1 MPSIYDIKPAF
12 QALLR
17 PAVNYLAKTKITPNH
32 VTIFACFCSFLV
44 AGLIALFHQQRAIF
58 YLFPIFLFLRMALNA
73 IDGMLAK
80 EHDMKTP
87 MGALLNE
94 LTDMLADAALYLPF
108 ALLSPYFYLP
118 LGIIIVLAVI
128 TEACGLAAVSIGA
141 SRRYDGPMGKSD
153 RAFAFSLIA
162 IALALGT
169 PVGLWLECLW
179 LIMIALLVM
188 TVINRA
194 KQALGEI
201 QC

>member
-1 MPSIYDIKPAF
+1 MPSIYDVKPAF
-12 QALLR
+12 QSLLR
-17 PAVNYLAKTKITPNH
+17 PIVNFLATTKVTPNH
-32 VTIFACFCSFLV
+32 VTLLACFCSFVV
-44 AGLIALFHQQRAIF
+44 AIVIGLNYQDRFIF
-58 YLFPIFLFLRMALNA
+58 WLFPVFLFIRMALNA

-80 EHDMKTP
+80 EHGMKTP

-108 ALLSPYFYLP
+108 AFLSPYFYLP
-118 LGIIIVLAVI
+118 VGVIIVLSVI

-153 RAFAFSLIA
+153 RAFVFSLVA

-169 PVGLWLECLW
+169 PIGLWLECVW

-188 TVINRA
+188 TVANRA
-194 KQALGEI
+194 KQALGEV
-201 QC
+201 